1 MRINFIPD
9 EVLKLTD
16 DTDLLGTKP
25 YSDTIFE
32 IVNNCSGSK
41 NIGLFGSWG
50 SGKST
55 ILTTL
60 ENLID
65 KHNAIKTEKIAYFE
79 FDAWKYSK
87 DDFRRS
93 FLIELTKKFSIKTQS
108 KLEKLLYSESSFED
122 PKQTKFRINWLS
134 LPDWLILALVVFA
147 FVFFFLP
154 IVGMGDRTK
163 ALIALITISVS
174 LLTKAA
180 SNTVNKYKVVV
191 KENKLVEPER
201 FEAVFDEIISELTT
215 NSTNKVYHWIQK
227 LIGRTKHSKVV
238 IVIDNLDRCD
248 DQNLL
253 LTLNTVKNFLEHQK
267 VIFILPVDEKGIS
280 SFLSQKTDNA
290 DEYLRKIFHL
300 ILRLK
305 AFSNKELTEFTNS
318 INKKYELGLNSS
330 SIRIICQEF
339 TNNPRKV
346 IQFLNNYQSEM
357 WLIKEQ
363 SKKDYING
371 DFIKEN
377 LSFFIKLLII
387 KYEWKNLYDGI
398 LYDKTLLNKI
408 NDVITNLKPD
418 DDGLYQIEKTKV
430 RLTDTQRNF
439 LFSTQDIHCT
449 KIDPFVLNIDLDKEI
464 PDDIENYIRL
474 GYYEAI
480 ANYLDDSNT
489 PFDEKT
495 LIKKIDEVF
504 SDLTYKHQEYE
515 FIALPVLQLLIEF
528 VLDKKQEKFRKL
540 LIENHS
546 EYPFLKS
553 LFKDARLLNLFEK
566 LDFEK
571 VVDGTK
577 WFFDNISSNLFH
589 SFIGYLKTKY
599 LGSSTMDNENDRI
612 NYFIDAFKDTG
623 KLSLIKREFSN
634 KLSGKPEG
642 VSSIESLEDYKIASQ
657 LISIPT
663 YKSLAKKLNEK
674 ESKGKNLTS
683 ILCLDYSVNNKKDK
697 TTREHLLKYYIN
709 ELENYY
715 TTESISEDEY
725 PEYLE
730 FFLWLNKTVDMKVN
744 TKLSDSNRQVLTEL
758 NNHFYVNYTEEFK
771 ESEFYEIYE
780 AFLQLIQKII
790 FNTEDFNLISYRTTF
805 FEKYLKLDFSNKLS
819 LKINDILYKDVNR
832 FNVYNYPFAKT
843 LIEHYENKGKDC
855 LPYGNTLLLMLEKS
869 TENKGLSSTEIDQV
883 ILRTINVFARYNSK
897 DSISLMFRLKKSVG
911 EQFSNVLNSIEGAV
925 LDSYVKN
932 VKLLKDKWFYGKSVL
947 NYLKTPF
954 ENNNAHDYQ
963 TFRGRISVV
972 SKNFSVEEQSQF
984 IQELIDYFE
993 DAQMYKWLR
1002 LSFKLVPKEVY
1013 DVFIKNLMIAHKN
1026 KIVGHNDFFEW
1037 IAVIPLKQF
1046 SKERKQEYVNYISS
1060 SEITH
1065 KTYKPKMEKA
1075 MIHLK

>member
-1 MRINFIPD
+1 MKINFIPD

-65 KHNAIKTEKIAYFE
+65 EHNAIKTEKIAYFE

-108 KLEKLLYSESSFED
+108 KLEKLLYSESSFEN

-154 IVGMGDRTK
+154 TVGMGDRTK

-248 DQNLL
+248 DENLL

-318 INKKYELGLNSS
+318 VNKKYELGLNSS

-363 SKKDYING
+363 SKKGYING

-418 DDGLYQIEKTKV
+418 DGGLYQIEKTKV

-449 KIDPFVLNIDLDKEI
+449 KIDPFILNIDLDKEI

-642 VSSIESLEDYKIASQ
+642 VSSIESLKDYKIASQ

-674 ESKGKNLTS
+674 ESKWNYLTS
-683 ILCLDYSVNNKKDK
+683 SLCFDYSVNNKKDK
-697 TTREHLLKYYIN
+697 ITKEHLVRYYLSD
-709 ELENYY
+709 LEAYFNA
-715 TTESISEDEY
+715 ESISQDDY
-725 PEYLE
+725 DDYLE
-730 FFLWLNKTVDMKVN
+730 HFSRLNK
-744 TKLSDSNRQVLTEL
+744 
-758 NNHFYVNYTEEFK
+758 
-771 ESEFYEIYE
+771 
-780 AFLQLIQKII
+780 
-790 FNTEDFNLISYRTTF
+790 
-805 FEKYLKLDFSNKLS
+805 
-819 LKINDILYKDVNR
+819 
-832 FNVYNYPFAKT
+832 
-843 LIEHYENKGKDC
+843 
-855 LPYGNTLLLMLEKS
+855 
-869 TENKGLSSTEIDQV
+869 
-883 ILRTINVFARYNSK
+883 
-897 DSISLMFRLKKSVG
+897 
-911 EQFSNVLNSIEGAV
+911 V
-925 LDSYVKN
+925 LD
-932 VKLLKDKWFYGKSVL
+932 
-947 NYLKTPF
+947 
-954 ENNNAHDYQ
+954 
-963 TFRGRISVV
+963 
-972 SKNFSVEEQSQF
+972 
-984 IQELIDYFE
+984 
-993 DAQMYKWLR
+993 
-1002 LSFKLVPKEVY
+1002 
-1013 DVFIKNLMIAHKN
+1013 
-1026 KIVGHNDFFEW
+1026 
-1037 IAVIPLKQF
+1037 
-1046 SKERKQEYVNYISS
+1046 
-1060 SEITH
+1060 
-1065 KTYKPKMEKA
+1065 
-1075 MIHLK
+1075 